1 MKMIADYTQP
11 LMDKCGTNL
20 LYSHFLPILE
30 KTLKKIERTA
40 AIEEDVKND
49 QKIAVAD
56 VSDLEMMMLEDFG
69 FISRDIYAFYP
80 LLVRFIDKHKM
91 EWITRKTPEA
101 EELFLKVS
109 EIFVNWAKSINFR
122 REEQNYVVQN
132 NIDNMAVITSDIV
145 AHKVKY
151 KLERQNIYKFIY
163 YIYKHIY
170 KISFFNQFYRQQK
183 MRVFPSDSNTKIR
196 SIASRKL
203 RDIARSV
210 ST

>member
-1 MKMIADYTQP
+1 
-11 LMDKCGTNL
+11 MDKCGTDL
-20 LYSHFLPILE
+20 LSSHFLPILE

-91 EWITRKTPEA
+91 EWIANKSSDA
-101 EELFLKVS
+101 EKLFWKVS
-109 EIFVNWAKSINFR
+109 EIFVAWAKSVNFR

-132 NIDNMAVITSDIV
+132 NIDNMAVITSGK
-145 AHKVKY
+145 AF
-151 KLERQNIYKFIY
+151 KLK
-163 YIYKHIY
+163 
-170 KISFFNQFYRQQK
+170 
-183 MRVFPSDSNTKIR
+183 
-196 SIASRKL
+196 
-203 RDIARSV
+203 
-210 ST
+210 

>member
-163 YIYKHIY
+163 YI
-170 KISFFNQFYRQQK
+170 
-183 MRVFPSDSNTKIR
+183 
-196 SIASRKL
+196 
-203 RDIARSV
+203 
-210 ST
+210 